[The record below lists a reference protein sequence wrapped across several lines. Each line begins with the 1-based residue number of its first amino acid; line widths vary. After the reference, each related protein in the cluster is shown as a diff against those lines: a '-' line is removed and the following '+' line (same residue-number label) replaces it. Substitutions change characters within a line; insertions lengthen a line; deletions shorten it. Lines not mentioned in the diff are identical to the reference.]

1 MKNFRAKIEYLT
13 RSQEK
18 ALKAV
23 KEVVT
28 RAYGYAQAA
37 DKMSK
42 CFKNLTKVNE
52 GINYDELK
60 ISKELAQQNKDLIH
74 NYTQTGMME
83 TRGEDV

>member
-1 MKNFRAKIEYLT
+1 M
-13 RSQEK
+13 
-18 ALKAV
+18 

-83 TRGEDV
+83 TCGEDV